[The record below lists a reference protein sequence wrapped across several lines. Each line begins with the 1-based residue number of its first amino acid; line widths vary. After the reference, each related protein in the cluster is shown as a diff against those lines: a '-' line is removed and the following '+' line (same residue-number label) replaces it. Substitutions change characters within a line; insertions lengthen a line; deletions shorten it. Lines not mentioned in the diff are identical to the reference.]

1 MNIHPAQSYES
12 KVECEQILSVKANFM
27 SSQDSKPLLSF
38 KQDAMTGGYKLTFGY
53 VKIPKYVFFDCL
65 MIFPDM
71 DVMEKMEHIKEVHK
85 WKGLTQ
91 KEMERLKKE
100 KPELTETELEELA
113 EDNLLYTGHSLF
125 SFLLPNDFEYTC
137 NNKICPLGNKIE
149 VTRGVLLSGTLN
161 KVAIGN
167 SSGSLIHHLFKDYS
181 PQVALDFVS
190 YYQILI
196 NSWLIHHGFSIG
208 LEDCIARKTE
218 MIDKEISN
226 CLMEAEAVMK
236 TEKDPEVNEF
246 RVSNILNKAT
256 TLGQKIAKEALDPAN
271 NLVSMIRSGAK
282 GNDFNVTQITG
293 IVGQQCVSAARI
305 PKLFKGRTLP
315 HYNRDSYA
323 ISSVDIMSMSMEYD
337 VSKVAE
343 SRGFVKNSYYH
354 GLNPT
359 EFFFHACGGREGVI
373 DTACKSVVYETELLI
388 LEDGKTKHIKIGEW
402 IDNLMDN
409 DKNIEKENDEN
420 RESLELKN
428 DVYIPT
434 TDLKGNVSW
443 GKITSITRHDPTET
457 MYEIKTLSGRSVTVT
472 DSHSLLIWNE
482 IKQEFERVKPE
493 NVSVGS
499 FVPTTSKLIE
509 PPIINDYFDSEKLF
523 PKTKYIHGSDFLK
536 AKTMVQKLLEE
547 NERMPIGWWKENN
560 GKLFT
565 LPYDKPQL
573 FLRTLVRSNIEH
585 IKENCIY
592 PYAAVRKNIIIKNK
606 FEFNYDNG
614 VYLGLYISEGNACD
628 GYVNITNNEP
638 KILEFISNWYKQHNI
653 KYEITSCK
661 NKIGG
666 TSTCIRGFSTLLS
679 TVITTLSGKGARNKY
694 IHPDCLNANKE
705 FIKGLINGI
714 FSGDGY
720 VTKNSVE
727 ISSAS
732 LRLIN
737 DINVCLSRLN
747 IFGKISTYKV
757 NNNNNLKTENPADR
771 NILSIRTLWFK
782 NFQKEIQLLS
792 VHKQEK
798 LVSIIPNDFS
808 SQFKL
813 NNDVVLDKIVS
824 INKVEIK
831 HNKVYDLTVPSTL
844 NFGLYNGLH
853 VVDTAKTGYI
863 QRKMVKI
870 LEDIHFNYNNM
881 VVNNFNQILEF
892 SYGDD
897 NLDISKMIKTNYG
910 HSFIDV
916 EHTTN
921 ILNKNFEWNENKL
934 K

>member
-1 MNIHPAQSYES
+1 MNIHPAQSYEA

-71 DVMEKMEHIKEVHK
+71 DIMEKIDHIKEVHK

-91 KEMERLKKE
+91 KEMDKLSKE
-100 KPELTETELEELA
+100 NPDMTKEELEQTA

-125 SFLLPNDFEYTC
+125 SFLLPNDFEYNC
-137 NNKICPLGNKIE
+137 QNKICPLGNPLEI
-149 VTRGVLLSGTLN
+149 TRGVLLSGTLN

-167 SSGSLIHHLFKDYS
+167 SSGSLIHHLFKDYN

-190 YYQILI
+190 YYQMLI
-196 NSWLIHHGFSIG
+196 NHWLIHHGFSIG
-208 LEDCIARKTE
+208 LEDCVAHKTD
-218 MIDKEISN
+218 MIENEIRN
-226 CLMEAEAVMK
+226 CLLEAEAVMK
-236 TEKDPEVNEF
+236 TEKDPEVSEF

-256 TLGQKIAKEALDPAN
+256 TLGQKIAKEALDPTN

-293 IVGQQCVSAARI
+293 LVGQQCVSAARI

-315 HYNRDSYA
+315 HFCKDTYA
-323 ISSVDIMSMSMEYD
+323 SSSVDILSMNLEYD
-337 VSKVAE
+337 VSKIVE
-343 SRGFVKNSYYH
+343 SRGFVKNSYYR
-354 GLNPT
+354 GLTPT

-388 LEDGKTKHIKIGEW
+388 MEDGKMKHIKIGEW
-402 IDNLMDN
+402 IDEHM
-409 DKNIEKENDEN
+409 KNSKDIEEEEDEK
-420 RESLELKN
+420 RELLELEN
-428 DVYIPT
+428 EVYIPT
-434 TDLKGNVSW
+434 TDLKGNISW
-443 GKITSITRHDPTET
+443 GKITAITRHDPTEN
-457 MYEIKTLSGRSVTVT
+457 MYEIKTLSGRDVTVT

-482 IKQEFERVKPE
+482 TKQEFERVKPQFIT
-493 NVSVGS
+493 VGS
-499 FVPTTSKLIE
+499 FVPTTSKLVE
-509 PPIINDYFDSEKLF
+509 PPIINDFFED
-523 PKTKYIHGSDFLK
+523 
-536 AKTMVQKLLEE
+536 
-547 NERMPIGWWKENN
+547 
-560 GKLFT
+560 
-565 LPYDKPQL
+565 
-573 FLRTLVRSNIEH
+573 
-585 IKENCIY
+585 
-592 PYAAVRKNIIIKNK
+592 K

-614 VYLGLYISEGNACD
+614 VFLGIYISLGYIYQDEIYIPSEYPEIIQFVSLWFDKYNIRYSVCGN
-628 GYVNITNNEP
+628 I
-638 KILEFISNWYKQHNI
+638 IQ
-653 KYEITSCK
+653 
-661 NKIGG
+661 
-666 TSTCIRGFSTLLS
+666 GFSTLLS
-679 TVITTLSGKGARNKY
+679 TVITTLAGKGARNKY
-694 IHPDCLNANKE
+694 IHPECLNANKE

-727 ISSAS
+727 LSSAS

-737 DINVCLSRLN
+737 DVNICLSRLN
-747 IFGKISTYKV
+747 IFGKISND
-757 NNNNNLKTENPADR
+757 NNINV
-771 NILSIRTLWFK
+771 LSIRTFWLK

-798 LVSIIPNDFS
+798 LLSIVPNDFS

-897 NLDISKMIKTNYG
+897 NMDISKLIKTNYG
-910 HSFIDV
+910 YSFIDV
-916 EHTTN
+916 AHTTD
-921 ILNKNFEWNENKL
+921 ILNKNNEWMNRNKL

>member
-1 MNIHPAQSYES
+1 MNIHPAQSYEA

-71 DVMEKMEHIKEVHK
+71 DIMEKIDHIKEVHR

-91 KEMERLKKE
+91 KEMDKLSKE
-100 KPELTETELEELA
+100 NPDMNKEELEQTA

-125 SFLLPNDFEYTC
+125 SFLLPNDFEYNC
-137 NNKICPLGNKIE
+137 QNKICPLGNPIE
-149 VTRGVLLSGTLN
+149 ITRGVLLSGTLN

-167 SSGSLIHHLFKDYS
+167 SSGSLIHHLYKDYN

-190 YYQILI
+190 YYQMLI
-196 NSWLIHHGFSIG
+196 NHWLIHHGFSIG
-208 LEDCIARKTE
+208 LEDCVAHQTD
-218 MIDKEISN
+218 MIEKEINN
-226 CLMEAEAVMK
+226 CLLEAEAVMK
-236 TEKDPEVNEF
+236 TEKDPEVSEF

-256 TLGQKIAKEALDPAN
+256 TLGQKIAKEALDPTN

-293 IVGQQCVSAARI
+293 LVGQQCVSAARI

-315 HYNRDSYA
+315 HFCKDTYA
-323 ISSVDIMSMSMEYD
+323 SSSVDILSMNLEYD
-337 VSKVAE
+337 VSKIVE
-343 SRGFVKNSYYH
+343 SRGFVKNSYYR
-354 GLNPT
+354 GLTPT

-388 LEDGKTKHIKIGEW
+388 MEDGKMKHIKIGEW
-402 IDNLMDN
+402 IDEHMKNS
-409 DKNIEKENDEN
+409 KNIEEEEDEK
-420 RESLELKN
+420 RELLELEN
-428 DVYIPT
+428 EVYIPT
-434 TDLKGNVSW
+434 TDLKGNISW
-443 GKITSITRHDPTET
+443 GKITAITRHDPTEN
-457 MYEIKTLSGRSVTVT
+457 MYEIKTLSGRDVTVT

-482 IKQEFERVKPE
+482 SKQEFERVKPQFIT
-493 NVSVGS
+493 VGS
-499 FVPTTSKLIE
+499 FVPTTSKLVE
-509 PPIINDYFDSEKLF
+509 PPIINDYF
-523 PKTKYIHGSDFLK
+523 
-536 AKTMVQKLLEE
+536 E
-547 NERMPIGWWKENN
+547 N
-560 GKLFT
+560 
-565 LPYDKPQL
+565 Q
-573 FLRTLVRSNIEH
+573 
-585 IKENCIY
+585 
-592 PYAAVRKNIIIKNK
+592 

-614 VYLGLYISEGNACD
+614 VFLGICISLGYIYNDEIHISSEYTEILHFVSLWFDKYNVTYSVCD
-628 GYVNITNNEP
+628 NI
-638 KILEFISNWYKQHNI
+638 II
-653 KYEITSCK
+653 
-661 NKIGG
+661 
-666 TSTCIRGFSTLLS
+666 GFSPVLS
-679 TVITTLSGKGARNKY
+679 ATITTLVGKSVKY
-694 IHPDCLNANKE
+694 IHPECLNANKE
-705 FIKGLINGI
+705 FIKGLMNGI

-720 VTKNSVE
+720 VSKNSVE
-727 ISSAS
+727 LSSAS

-737 DINVCLSRLN
+737 DVNICLSRLN
-747 IFGKISTYKV
+747 IFGKIS
-757 NNNNNLKTENPADR
+757 NDNNLKTENPADR
-771 NILSIRTLWFK
+771 NILSIRTFWLK
-782 NFQKEIQLLS
+782 NFQKEIKLLS

-798 LVSIIPNDFS
+798 LLIIVPNDFS

-824 INKVEIK
+824 IKKVEIK

-897 NLDISKMIKTNYG
+897 NMDISKLIKTNYG
-910 HSFIDV
+910 YSFIDV
-916 EHTTN
+916 AHTTD
-921 ILNKNFEWNENKL
+921 ILNKNNEWMNRNKL

>member
-53 VKIPKYVFFDCL
+53 VKIPKYVFFDCI

-100 KPELTETELEELA
+100 NPELSEKELEELA

-196 NSWLIHHGFSIG
+196 NNWLIHHGFSIG

-256 TLGQKIAKEALDPAN
+256 TLGQKIAKEALDPTN

-343 SRGFVKNSYYH
+343 SRGFVKNSYYR

-409 DKNIEKENDEN
+409 DENIMKENDEN

-457 MYEIKTLSGRSVTVT
+457 MYEIKTLSGRNVTVT

-509 PPIINDYFDSEKLF
+509 PPVKISIHTFEDGLIYGEK
-523 PKTKYIHGSDFLK
+523 
-536 AKTMVQKLLEE
+536 
-547 NERMPIGWWKENN
+547 
-560 GKLFT
+560 
-565 LPYDKPQL
+565 
-573 FLRTLVRSNIEH
+573 
-585 IKENCIY
+585 IKDEIY
-592 PYAAVRKNIIIKNK
+592 T
-606 FEFNYDNG
+606 E
-614 VYLGLYISEGNACD
+614 YLSY
-628 GYVNITNNEP
+628 
-638 KILEFISNWYKQHNI
+638 
-653 KYEITSCK
+653 
-661 NKIGG
+661 
-666 TSTCIRGFSTLLS
+666 
-679 TVITTLSGKGARNKY
+679 
-694 IHPDCLNANKE
+694 NKE
-705 FIKGLINGI
+705 FIRGLLTSY
-714 FSGDGY
+714 F
-720 VTKNSVE
+720 TKRAFITKTVNIQS
-727 ISSAS
+727 IHSK
-732 LRLIN
+732 LLD
-737 DINVCLSRLN
+737 DINICLSMFG
-747 IFGKISTYKV
+747 IFGKIFDTY
-757 NNNNNLKTENPADR
+757 LEIDATEFKREIKLLDEKKQNQIE
-771 NILSIRTLWFK
+771 ILERK
-782 NFQKEIQLLS
+782 NE
-792 VHKQEK
+792 
-798 LVSIIPNDFS
+798 
-808 SQFKL
+808 FKL